1 MPVIAVVGLK
11 GGSGKSLTTITI
23 AGELARRGR
32 GVDLVDGDPFRA
44 VSRWA
49 LEAQCDVHVEALA
62 GALLRPDFLLEHV
75 EQSGHVGIVD
85 TPSMDREKQ
94 WNAMMAADVVLI
106 PVIPGVLSTD
116 TLTPTLALVQEAQR
130 LRPWLRVGVFWTR
143 APRGVT
149 RLAGASLVPR
159 DWLMPVALSERPQ
172 HERAMIEGAA
182 VVDLAPRSTAAREVR
197 AFVDAVEAML
207 PKRIDPSMPRTGLA
221 TVAPQRLLFGEV
233 HDATAEDGWAEPTVF
248 IAEEDV
254 LDRAPTDL

>member
-11 GGSGKSLTTITI
+11 GGSGKSLTTITL

-32 GVDLVDGDPFRA
+32 GVDLIDGDPFRA
-44 VSRWA
+44 ATRWA
-49 LEAQCDVHVEALA
+49 LETQCDVHVEALA
-62 GALLRPDFLLEHV
+62 GALLRPDLLLEHI

-94 WNAMMAADVVLI
+94 WNAMMASDVVLI

-116 TLTPTLALVQEAQR
+116 TLTPTLALAQEAQR

-143 APRGVT
+143 GPRGTT

-159 DWLMPVALSERPQ
+159 DWLMNVALSDRPQ
-172 HERAMIEGAA
+172 HERAMIEGVP
-182 VVDLAPRSTAAREVR
+182 VVSIAPRSVAAKEARLF
-197 AFVDAVEAML
+197 ADAVEMML
-207 PKRIDPSMPRTGLA
+207 PKRIDPSMPRTGLPTKTPQ
-221 TVAPQRLLFGEV
+221 TVLLGDDGEV
-233 HDATAEDGWAEPTVF
+233 PDGWAEPTVF
-248 IAEEDV
+248 MAEEDV